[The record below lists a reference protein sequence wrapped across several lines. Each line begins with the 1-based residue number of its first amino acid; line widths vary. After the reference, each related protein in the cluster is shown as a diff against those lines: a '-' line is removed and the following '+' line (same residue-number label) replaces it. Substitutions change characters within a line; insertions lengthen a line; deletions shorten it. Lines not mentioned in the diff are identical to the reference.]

1 MELLN
6 QHLRKAD
13 LWTYFITAYAKRT
26 SFGISEEFHL
36 NPFFSWSLILLS
48 YVVEK
53 LSFFFFN
60 HNLIAKIFQINWTK
74 SPIL

>member
-6 QHLRKAD
+6 QHLPKAD
-13 LWTYFITAYAKRT
+13 LRTYFITAYAKRT

-53 LSFFFFN
+53 
-60 HNLIAKIFQINWTK
+60 IIF
-74 SPIL
+74 LFL